1 MSSNESSA
9 VLDSITPDKLIE
21 LAGELIKIPSF
32 RREETPIAQ
41 WLAEYFGARGY
52 EVDLQEI
59 DPGRFQTIAT
69 LKGSGGGKSLMFNGH
84 IDIDALSLGWQRDP
98 WTPSLEGDLLYGAGI
113 ANMKAGQSSMIN
125 AAEAIR
131 TSGAEHKGDIII
143 ACVAGHGDGGY
154 GTVYMLNQGVRA
166 DMAVVPEP
174 YGDRTLLTTHSG
186 ALQLAL
192 STIGYAQHSSRRKY
206 GIDALTHMRK
216 VISKLQQM
224 SFTCTPRDDMPELPI
239 LNVGGIIGGKGR
251 DHKLT
256 IPGFCADYCTV
267 LVDVRYLPGQTP
279 DSIRADI
286 VAALEELKADEP
298 KLKYEIE
305 LPADPRYKLLR
316 VPFTPTE
323 IPVTEYIV
331 QSVARHVQDV
341 IGVPPDSIGAAG
353 PKSYTGN
360 DTCHLWPAGIP
371 CVLYGPGWI
380 PGINNSADE
389 PDDSTSVTEMV
400 NVAKVLA
407 LTALDV
413 CNIPAGSV
421 V

>member
-41 WLAEYFGARGY
+41 WLAEYFGTRGY

-154 GTVYMLNQGVRA
+154 GTVHMLNQGVRA

-186 ALQLAL
+186 ALQLAI

-267 LVDVRYLPGQTP
+267 LVDVRYLPGQSP
-279 DSIRADI
+279 DSIRAEHRRGSRR
-286 VAALEELKADEP
+286 AQGRRAQ
-298 KLKYEIE
+298 
-305 LPADPRYKLLR
+305 
-316 VPFTPTE
+316 TE
-323 IPVTEYIV
+323 V
-331 QSVARHVQDV
+331 RDR
-341 IGVPPDSIGAAG
+341 AAG
-353 PKSYTGN
+353 RSALQAAPRPLHPDRDTGHRIYRPVRR
-360 DTCHLWPAGIP
+360 TPCAGRNRRAARLHRSGRTE
-371 CVLYGPGWI
+371 VLHRQ
-380 PGINNSADE
+380 
-389 PDDSTSVTEMV
+389 
-400 NVAKVLA
+400 
-407 LTALDV
+407 
-413 CNIPAGSV
+413 
-421 V
+421 